1 MEANTL
7 FGMIIMDRKKAR
19 ALCFINNISKNRLI
33 DYLYLIDRFF
43 EDSSKELNEQIKDA
57 RELDFT
63 DPFYD
68 ERYESQLIHKRSS
81 FEKTFRNFHFY
92 SFLILCFSYFE
103 IKLIKV
109 CKDELEDRDLST
121 EPSEFRSNDFD
132 NVFKGTLKIVDIRFE
147 TISKKWGEIKN
158 IQKVRNVIVHS
169 NGRVIG
175 SISEEQVRKYIG
187 KRDDI
192 TIERGRIILSKE
204 FCLYVLN
211 TVKLFLDNFI
221 DQLINTS
228 SSTSPSIM

>member
-1 MEANTL
+1 MNTL
-7 FGMIIMDRKKAR
+7 IKITAIVQINLQSVKDYDQQLTKITKA
-19 ALCFINNISKNRLI
+19 LGCSMPVLI
-33 DYLYLIDRFF
+33 F
-43 EDSSKELNEQIKDA
+43 EWE
-57 RELDFT
+57 T
-63 DPFYD
+63 WV
-68 ERYESQLIHKRSS
+68 
-81 FEKTFRNFHFY
+81 
-92 SFLILCFSYFE
+92 LILCFSYFE

-221 DQLINTS
+221 DLLINTS